1 MFGIFKNSGI
11 SQGIKR
17 PQISHVL
24 VLFPIINNKTT
35 NIMRRRN
42 FIKLTS
48 TASALSLLPT
58 EVFALFKSAGMTECP
73 DSSSKK
79 IVLIQFAGA
88 NDGLNTI
95 VPINQYD
102 TYATLRPNIKLNN
115 IGMTNGIINLDST
128 LALKDQVGLHPSLI
142 GFKNLYD
149 KGFMR
154 IIQGVGYPSQNKS
167 HFKSIDLWLTGG
179 DGTIANNNLVSG
191 WTGRFLE
198 NYYTNFLN
206 SNFPL
211 GIQLGSSDNSLGF
224 HGEIEH
230 DMSLNISGQDLS
242 GFYSVVNGL
251 SGEPPANIPDS
262 EYGSLLQYIINNDTS
277 TNSYAQS
284 ISNSFNSGSNSVIYP
299 NTSLSNQLKTV
310 ARFISGGLQT
320 KVYLVKVG
328 GFDTH
333 DMQVAANNTTHLGN
347 HASLLTQVSDA
358 INTFITD
365 LNNQNMGNDV
375 ISVTFSEFGR
385 KAGENASLGTDHG
398 EIAPMFVFGNAIN
411 PGISGTNI
419 NLSEAVSANNYQ
431 VRTIQH
437 DNRRVFSTI
446 LQDWFGASNQT
457 LDLTFYNNTTNTGF
471 SNIKIADFIKAQNT
485 VNSSCYTDK
494 LLSVNEFKNTSEVI
508 VYPNPTSEIIT
519 VNAPNNNEIY
529 TILIHSIDGKF
540 IGKYRNP
547 LNSSQFSINV
557 ENLPSGFYTLK
568 IETTNGNFSKKVIVR
583 R

>member
-1 MFGIFKNSGI
+1 
-11 SQGIKR
+11 
-17 PQISHVL
+17 
-24 VLFPIINNKTT
+24 
-35 NIMRRRN
+35 MRRRN

-230 DMSLNISGQDLS
+230 GMSLNISGQDLS

-262 EYGSLLQYIINNDTS
+262 EYGNLLQYIINNDTS

-284 ISNSFNSGSNSVIYP
+284 ISNSFNSGSNSLIYP